1 MEKKKLDIAYLKRL
15 AGKGAKLVLN
25 LMLLPLLPIALLAGL
40 LGAVFKDTVK
50 ETATETANLADG
62 LGQCLVPYFDDVFH
76 PCWDDFYLS

>member
-50 ETATETANLADG
+50 ETADETAKVADFVG
-62 LGQCLVPYFDDVFH
+62 GCCEFAIDYDLF
-76 PCWDDFYLS
+76 WKKI

>member
-50 ETATETANLADG
+50 ETATETANIFNHIFTYSSEREKEFFL
-62 LGQCLVPYFDDVFH
+62 LFD
-76 PCWDDFYLS
+76 S